1 MRFRCIP
8 VLLCS
13 MLLCFADQLPAQD
26 RKILSPRDSVFL
38 SVDTGVVTVNYSRPS
53 MRGRR
58 ILGELVPY
66 DRVWRT
72 GANQATHLRTTL
84 DITMGGVPVPRGTYT
99 LWSLPSRTGWK
110 IILNKQ
116 TGQWGTQYDERQDL
130 ARFDA
135 SVATLPVAVETLT
148 VSLEATGKASGI
160 LKLVWEQTAVTVP
173 FERTVRFRPLSP
185 LDSTRAKLN
194 GQQITIRYS
203 RPYMRGRTIWGVVVP
218 MDSVWRTGANLATTL
233 ETGADLKI
241 GTAVVPRGVYT
252 LYSIP
257 SDAGMTLIINKKP
270 GGTPPEYDPAL
281 DLVRLPLKLQ
291 KSSKMVDPFTIR
303 LVPDGSRRV
312 TLKIAWADRTYS
324 TSIMLRK

>member
-1 MRFRCIP
+1 MRFWCVP

-13 MLLCFADQLPAQD
+13 ALLWCADDLPAQE

-38 SVDTGVVTVNYSRPS
+38 NFDTSVVTVNYSRPS

-58 ILGELVPY
+58 ILGELVPW

-72 GANQATHLRTTL
+72 GANQATHLRTTM
-84 DITMGGVPVPRGTYT
+84 DITVGGVPVPRGTYT

-148 VSLEATGKASGI
+148 VSLEATGKSSGM

-173 FERTVRFRPLSP
+173 FERTVRSRPLSP
-185 LDSTRAKLN
+185 QDSTRAKLN

-203 RPYMRGRTIWGVVVP
+203 RPFMRGRTIWGVVVP

-241 GTAVVPRGVYT
+241 GTAVVPKGTYT

-257 SDAGMTLIINKKP
+257 SDAGMTLIISKKP

-281 DLVRLPLKLQ
+281 DLARLPLRLQ
-291 KSSKMVDPFTIR
+291 KSGNMVDPFTIS
-303 LVPDGSRRV
+303 LVPAGSRQV

-324 TSIMLRK
+324 TTITLKK

>member
-1 MRFRCIP
+1 MRLRCIP

-13 MLLCFADQLPAQD
+13 ALLWCADQLPAQGQ
-26 RKILSPRDSVFL
+26 KILSPRDSVFL
-38 SVDTGVVTVNYSRPS
+38 SFDTSVVTVNYSRPS

-58 ILGELVPY
+58 ILGELVPW

-148 VSLEATGKASGI
+148 VSLEATGKSSGI

-173 FERTVRFRPLSP
+173 FERTVRSHPLSP

-194 GQQITIRYS
+194 GQNIAIRYC
-203 RPYMRGRTIWGVVVP
+203 RPFMRGRTIWGVVVP

-233 ETGADLKI
+233 ETGVDLKI
-241 GTAVVPRGVYT
+241 GTAIVPKGAYT

-257 SDAGMTLIINKKP
+257 SDAGMTLIISRKP

-291 KSSKMVDPFTIR
+291 KSKNMIDPFTIS
-303 LVPDGSRRV
+303 LVNSGSRQV

-324 TSIMLRK
+324 TTMAARK

>member
-1 MRFRCIP
+1 MQFRCIP

-13 MLLCFADQLPAQD
+13 LLLCSTDRLPAQD

-38 SVDTGVVTVNYSRPS
+38 SIDTGVVTVNYSRPS

-135 SVATLPVAVETLT
+135 SRATLPVAAETLT
-148 VSLEATGKASGI
+148 VSLESTGKASGL
-160 LKLVWEQTAVTVP
+160 LKLVWEQTALTVP
-173 FERTVRFRPLSP
+173 FERTVHSRPLSP
-185 LDSTRAKLN
+185 PDSTRAKLN
-194 GQQITIRYS
+194 GKPITIRYS
-203 RPYMRGRTIWGVVVP
+203 RPFMRGRTIWGVVVP

-241 GTAVVPRGVYT
+241 GTAVVPKGAYT

-257 SDAGMTLIINKKP
+257 SDAGMTLIISKKP

-291 KSSKMVDPFTIR
+291 KSGSMVDPFTIR
-303 LVPDGSRRV
+303 LVPDGSRQV
-312 TLKIAWADRTYS
+312 TLKISWADRTYS
-324 TSIMLRK
+324 TTIMLRK

>member
-1 MRFRCIP
+1 MQFRCIP

-13 MLLCFADQLPAQD
+13 LLLCSTDRLPAQD

-38 SVDTGVVTVNYSRPS
+38 SIDTGLVTVNYSRPS

-58 ILGELVPY
+58 VLGELVPY

-135 SVATLPVAVETLT
+135 SLATLPLAVETLT
-148 VSLEATGKASGI
+148 VSLESTGKASGQ

-173 FERTVRFRPLSP
+173 FERTVRVRPLSP
-185 LDSTRAKLN
+185 PDSTRAKLN
-194 GQQITIRYS
+194 GKQITIRYS
-203 RPYMRGRTIWGVVVP
+203 RPFMRGRTIWGVVVP

-233 ETGADLKI
+233 ETGADLNI
-241 GTAVVPRGVYT
+241 GAAVVPKGAYT

-257 SDAGMTLIINKKP
+257 SGAGMTLIISKKP
-270 GGTPPEYDPAL
+270 GGTPPEYDPAM

-291 KSSKMVDPFTIR
+291 KSGSMVDPFTIR
-303 LVPDGSRRV
+303 LVPDGSRQV
-312 TLKIAWADRTYS
+312 TLKISWADRTYS
-324 TSIMLRK
+324 TTIMLRK